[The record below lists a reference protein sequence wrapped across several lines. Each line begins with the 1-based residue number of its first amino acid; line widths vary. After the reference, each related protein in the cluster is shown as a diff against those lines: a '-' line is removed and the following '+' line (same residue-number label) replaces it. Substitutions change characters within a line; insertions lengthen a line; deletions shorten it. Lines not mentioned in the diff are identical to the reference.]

1 MATTVKKEKTQSEQL
16 LDLVKYMV
24 NEDWEFTLSNGD
36 VESLGVNGPILEMP
50 ICNGKLILD
59 LGGWKYI
66 ED

>member
-1 MATTVKKEKTQSEQL
+1 
-16 LDLVKYMV
+16 MV

>member
-1 MATTVKKEKTQSEQL
+1 MATTKKEKTQSEQL
-16 LDLVKYMV
+16 LDLIKYMV

-50 ICNGKLILD
+50 ICYGKLIID

>member
-1 MATTVKKEKTQSEQL
+1 MATTKKEKTQSEQL

-36 VESLGVNGPILEMP
+36 VDSLGFRGPILKMP
-50 ICNGKLILD
+50 MCNGKLILD
-59 LGGWKYI
+59 LGGWIYI

>member
-1 MATTVKKEKTQSEQL
+1 MATTKKEKTQSEQL
-16 LDLVKYMV
+16 LDLVKYMA

-36 VESLGVNGPILEMP
+36 NGPILKMP

>member
-1 MATTVKKEKTQSEQL
+1 MATTKKEKTQSEQL

-24 NEDWEFTLSNGD
+24 NEDREFTLSNGD
-36 VESLGVNGPILEMP
+36 VLILEMP